1 LTVTRLPDLR
11 QRPATSE
18 TFLRLQH
25 VALRSLWL
33 RDDVHAL
40 FVESGLTDEIFT
52 GADELRL
59 FDVIVKLRT
68 GKGRMPIQAELETAL
83 GAHRRTLD
91 KIATAIDPN
100 AIDAGLTDQLYEVSG
115 EGATRLFELLRSEH
129 ERHLADEHIKRAK
142 VALDEGERAEARKH
156 IDTAEERLRSAE
168 GAPRPPTC
176 LLMHEA
182 IGACDAGFSGIR
194 HRTGFATLD
203 EATSGGIP
211 HGALVVLAAAP
222 GAGKTSLATWWFD
235 SMELAGCACTY
246 LAIDEESRG
255 ILSRMAQ
262 RAGVPRQ
269 LFEGGGDIGH
279 AARSR
284 YAESVVGRSLAF
296 VDPDSMPD
304 NEVATVEHA
313 ARVTRWLAQQTRRP
327 PVLIVDSLQT
337 APSEAAEDYET
348 RRDRMDALVREL
360 KSIAKSGVT
369 VIAISEMSRSGYA
382 ARDPKANASA
392 LSASKESGAIE
403 YAAKLLIGMRFVPGM
418 PGVYELEVA
427 KNRFGWNKP
436 TFHIRFDDNQHVS
449 EAGDIAEKQSAMEEE
464 RGDRVSRARAAR
476 EKRRDDALRDQIR
489 QACIRNPCAS
499 KSAIHRGTGAKKGDV
514 LRVVDDM
521 LEQGELAV
529 VDGFFRPAVP
539 DEGDPSEASGS

>member
-1 LTVTRLPDLR
+1 LTVTRLPDAR
-11 QRPATSE
+11 QRPATSD
-18 TFLRLQH
+18 TYLRLQH

-33 RDDVHAL
+33 RDDVYGL
-40 FVESGLTDEIFT
+40 FVESGLTDAVFT
-52 GADELRL
+52 GSDELRL
-59 FDVIVKLRT
+59 FDVIVGLRI
-68 GKGRMPIQAELETAL
+68 GKGRMPIQAELEAAL

-91 KIATAIDPN
+91 KIAAPIDPSSV
-100 AIDAGLTDQLYEVSG
+100 DVGLTDALYEVSG

-129 ERHLADEHIKRAK
+129 ERQLADESIKRAK
-142 VALDEGERAEARKH
+142 VALDEGERAEARRH
-156 IDTAEERLRSAE
+156 IDTAEERLRSAD

-182 IGACDAGFSGIR
+182 IGACDAGFTGIR
-194 HRTGFATLD
+194 HQTGFATLD
-203 EATSGGIP
+203 EATGGGIP
-211 HGALVVLAAAP
+211 HGAFVVLAAAP

-235 SMELAGCACTY
+235 SMELAGCACAY
-246 LAIDEESRG
+246 LAVDEESRG

-262 RAGVPRQ
+262 RAGVSRA
-269 LFEGGGDIGH
+269 LFEGGGDVGQ

-284 YAESVVGRSLAF
+284 YANSVIGRSLAF
-296 VDPDSMPD
+296 VDPDAMPD

-313 ARVTRWLAQQTRRP
+313 ARVVRWLARETGRP

-337 APSEAAEDYET
+337 APSDAAEQYDT

-403 YAAKLLIGMRFVPGM
+403 YAAKLLIGMRFVPGL

-427 KNRFGWNKP
+427 KNRFGWSKP
-436 TFHIRFDDNQHVS
+436 TFHIRFDEAQRVS
-449 EAGDIAEKQSAMEEE
+449 EAGDIAEKQQSMDDE
-464 RGDRVSRARAAR
+464 RSERAARARAAR
-476 EKRRDDALRDQIR
+476 DKRRDDGLRDQIR
-489 QACIRNPCAS
+489 QACLRKPCPS
-499 KSAIHRGTGAKKGDV
+499 KSAIFRECGGKKVDV
-514 LRVVDDM
+514 LRVIDDM
-521 LEQGELAV
+521 MEQGELAV
-529 VDGFFRPAVP
+529 VDGFFRPVTEDGEAV
-539 DEGDPSEASGS
+539 GS